1 MDWVLLATG
10 ATGTYTLLFLMRLL
24 VQRLRP
30 LPSHEVRFSPKG
42 GCTEAVVAEIKRA
55 RHEVLVLAYSFT
67 SPEIAK
73 GLVEAKLRGVQVEIV
88 LDHSNETEP
97 HTDLHFFLQEGLKP
111 LIDPHHAIAHNK
123 VMVIDRHTVITGS
136 FNFTEHAEHNNA
148 ENLLVLRNYADL
160 ARAYRENFL
169 AHKEHARDPQVKT
182 APAAAP
188 PHRVA
193 A

>member
-1 MDWVLLATG
+1 MDWILLATG

-24 VQRLRP
+24 IQRLRP
-30 LPSHEVRFSPKG
+30 LPSHEVYFSPKG
-42 GCTEAVVAEIKRA
+42 GCTEAVVAEIQRA

-67 SPEIAK
+67 SQAIAK
-73 GLVEAKLRGVQVEIV
+73 ALVEAKLRGVHVEIV
-88 LDHSNETEP
+88 LDHSNETEQ

-123 VMVIDRHTVITGS
+123 VMVIDGRTVVTGS

-148 ENLLVLRNYADL
+148 ENLLVLRHYSDL
-160 ARAYRENFL
+160 ARAYRQNFQS
-169 AHKEHARDPQVKT
+169 HKEHARDPEVKA

-188 PHRVA
+188 PQRA
-193 A
+193 AA

>member
-1 MDWVLLATG
+1 MDWILLATG

-24 VQRLRP
+24 LHKLRP

-42 GCTEAVVAEIKRA
+42 GCTETVVAEIARA

-67 SPEIAK
+67 SQAIAK
-73 GLVEAKLRGVQVEIV
+73 GLVEAKLRGVQVEVV

-111 LIDPHHAIAHNK
+111 LIDPQHAIAHNK
-123 VMVIDRHTVITGS
+123 VMIIDRHTVITGS

-160 ARAYRENFL
+160 ARAYRDNFL

-182 APAAAP
+182 TPAAASP
-188 PHRVA
+188 QRA
-193 A
+193 AA